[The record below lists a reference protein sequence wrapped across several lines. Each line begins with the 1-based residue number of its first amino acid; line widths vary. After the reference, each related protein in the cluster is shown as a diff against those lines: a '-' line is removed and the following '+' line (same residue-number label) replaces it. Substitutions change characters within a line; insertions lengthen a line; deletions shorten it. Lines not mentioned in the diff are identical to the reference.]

1 MSTHDKPILQ
11 EEPFNGTMV
20 NNLDEVIRL
29 GKQMEK
35 LRSSEELKLN
45 NRQSDPAQY
54 EEG

>member
-11 EEPFNGTMV
+11 EEPFNGTMA

-45 NRQSDPAQY
+45 NRQSDPVQY